1 MIVVKTK
8 STFNKLDL
16 HLCQAHLNLEWL
28 LSFALWGEVV
38 LVVPLNLQLKQ
49 PLTIPDSH

>member
-8 STFNKLDL
+8 STFNKLDS

-28 LSFALWGEVV
+28 LSFALWGV